1 MASLNVSHCIGRNNK
16 SSLLPTSHLNHLPSP
31 THCHSC
37 AQPLPVP
44 FHPPHTSCTMAATT
58 IISDPDT
65 DDEAV
70 PEDERF
76 YFFCIASHQ
85 VMSKVSRR
93 VKRKEVTF
101 GHLRR
106 GLEGTID
113 AEFKFALSAKC
124 NLVVRTGPSLTC
136 CRGGGAAHC
145 ISQQFSIMPQMQHTS
160 TPGNS
165 TKTISDGLME
175 AAIKHVKVLARMGHG
190 QSCKFIS
197 SVKWRMGILIC

>member
-1 MASLNVSHCIGRNNK
+1 
-16 SSLLPTSHLNHLPSP
+16 
-31 THCHSC
+31 
-37 AQPLPVP
+37 
-44 FHPPHTSCTMAATT
+44 MAATT

-101 GHLRR
+101 GHSRR

-124 NLVVRTGPSLTC
+124 NLMMRTGPSLTC
-136 CRGGGAAHC
+136 FRGGGAAHC

-160 TPGNS
+160 LPGNS
-165 TKTISDGLME
+165 TKTISVMASWKQLSNM
-175 AAIKHVKVLARMGHG
+175 
-190 QSCKFIS
+190 S
-197 SVKWRMGILIC
+197 SSLPGWGVANPGSLSLVPSGEWAY

>member
-1 MASLNVSHCIGRNNK
+1 
-16 SSLLPTSHLNHLPSP
+16 
-31 THCHSC
+31 
-37 AQPLPVP
+37 
-44 FHPPHTSCTMAATT
+44 MAATT

-101 GHLRR
+101 GHVRR

>member
-1 MASLNVSHCIGRNNK
+1 
-16 SSLLPTSHLNHLPSP
+16 
-31 THCHSC
+31 
-37 AQPLPVP
+37 
-44 FHPPHTSCTMAATT
+44 MAATT

-101 GHLRR
+101 GHVRR

-124 NLVVRTGPSLTC
+124 NLVVSLQQENMENVGVLEGNGGKGYFSSGTGTRSDPYQIYIVIRHLQASED
-136 CRGGGAAHC
+136 GAK
-145 ISQQFSIMPQMQHTS
+145 
-160 TPGNS
+160 G
-165 TKTISDGLME
+165 
-175 AAIKHVKVLARMGHG
+175 
-190 QSCKFIS
+190 
-197 SVKWRMGILIC
+197 

>member
-1 MASLNVSHCIGRNNK
+1 
-16 SSLLPTSHLNHLPSP
+16 
-31 THCHSC
+31 
-37 AQPLPVP
+37 
-44 FHPPHTSCTMAATT
+44 MAATT

-85 VMSKVSRR
+85 VVSKVSHR

-101 GHLRR
+101 GHVRH

-124 NLVVRTGPSLTC
+124 NLVVSLQQENMENVGVLEGNGGKGYFSSGTGTRSDPYQIYIVIRHLQASED
-136 CRGGGAAHC
+136 GAK
-145 ISQQFSIMPQMQHTS
+145 
-160 TPGNS
+160 G
-165 TKTISDGLME
+165 
-175 AAIKHVKVLARMGHG
+175 
-190 QSCKFIS
+190 
-197 SVKWRMGILIC
+197 